1 MRPLIPGLFGLVALW
16 RRAAFCAAVILP
28 AALLGGCAP
37 DTPSKPGPSGV
48 DDSDLGGSG
57 GGTGT
62 ATGTDDTGPCEDG
75 ATRACKV
82 DLGTHHGVTSCFE
95 GVQTC
100 AEGVWGACEEAADVS
115 PPPPPGSGLGPV
127 AGQTL
132 DKGFAAQPCLFNSCD
147 PTCMCFTEAP
157 VGGVTPPEDATPF
170 DWATGSTDSLS
181 SELHALGTREPC
193 ADSADCQFDQY
204 CQSPM
209 SGSCAHSKCVASPG
223 VALVADC
230 DPCVQA
236 ICAAEP
242 GCCGAAGWTEA
253 CVARVPSVCGAVCPP
268 PGCDNDCPPEGRCAQ
283 WLAGRAQDD
292 CAGPD
297 LTAGIACSAAAV
309 PVLPV
314 CNRGGAAAP
323 AGVRIALFPTGSSL
337 IPTPKPDLAT
347 AVLCATTEPIPPG
360 ECVDVPLCAVPT
372 PGAEIMV
379 NPPGLPD
386 TVAEC
391 HANNDW
397 TVWPKALAACAAPA
411 CAGGTAKAGLKKV
424 NLFFAI
430 DRSMSMLLKST
441 GLPGQPTRW
450 KQTTDAIKGFAM
462 DTRSAGL
469 GVWMR
474 LWPYNK
480 DASCPA
486 VYPMGCQSAGC
497 AVPNVPL
504 ATLSAASA
512 PADAQEAAVI
522 AALDLGTPDYGNTPL
537 YPSLKGVLS
546 AAQAHQTTHP
556 DEATVVVLVTDGEPT
571 YCDTSAG
578 HIAGLAADALAAS
591 GVRTFVIGIADVSEA
606 TISMIAAAGD
616 GQYFLVGSG
625 AAVPVAQQVE
635 AALSAIRTTLVA
647 CTFPLPDASTFD
659 VASMTVTLLE
669 ESAGAHPLQEV
680 AGSGDCAAG
689 GWYYDD
695 PESLSKLRL
704 CPSTCASLRA
714 DPDNAVQIH
723 ASCPGAYAPLG
734 FEQVY
739 SASCPKAMRPVW
751 GYLAYDAVTPS
762 DSSVE
767 LWAASSEEAEIDDAT
782 ETLVALART
791 SDGTSL
797 CAMGGPAPCPIDLSV
812 ALGGAPADG
821 LPFLR
826 LRASLSPSSNAAAAP
841 TLSEW
846 KITYSCVDAE

>member
-1 MRPLIPGLFGLVALW
+1 MRPLIPRLFGLVARW
-16 RRAAFCAAVILP
+16 RSAAFSAAVILP
-28 AALLGGCAP
+28 ALLLGACEPADP
-37 DTPSKPGPSGV
+37 KKPGPSGV
-48 DDSDLGGSG
+48 DDPDTGGSG

-62 ATGTDDTGPCEDG
+62 TTTTDDTGPCEDG

-95 GVQTC
+95 GVQKC
-100 AEGVWGACEEAADVS
+100 ADGAWGACVDATDVT
-115 PPPPPGSGLGPV
+115 PPPPPAGSPRPPPGE
-127 AGQTL
+127 TL
-132 DKGFAAQPCLFNSCD
+132 DKGFAAQPCLFNTCD

-170 DWATGSTDSLS
+170 DWATGSVDSLS
-181 SELHALGTREPC
+181 AELRAMGSREPC
-193 ADSADCQFDQY
+193 ADAADCQFDQY
-204 CQSPM
+204 C
-209 SGSCAHSKCVASPG
+209 
-223 VALVADC
+223 
-230 DPCVQA
+230 
-236 ICAAEP
+236 
-242 GCCGAAGWTEA
+242 
-253 CVARVPSVCGAVCPP
+253 PP
-268 PGCDNDCPPEGRCAQ
+268 DGRCAQ
-283 WLAGRAQDD
+283 WLAGRAEAD

-297 LTAGIACSAAAV
+297 LTAGIACSAAGV

-314 CNRGGAAAP
+314 CNRGAAVAP
-323 AGVRIALFPTGSSL
+323 AGVRIALFPPGSWVMPS
-337 IPTPKPDLAT
+337 PKPDLAS
-347 AVLCATTEPIPPG
+347 ALFCATKEAIAPG
-360 ECVDVPLCAVPT
+360 ECIDVPLCENPA

-379 NPPGLPD
+379 NPPGSAE

-391 HANNDW
+391 HADNDW
-397 TVWPKALAACAAPA
+397 TVWPKALLACAAPA
-411 CAGGTAKAGLKKV
+411 CAGGTEKAGLEKV

-450 KQTTDAIKGFAM
+450 KQTTDAIKGFAT
-462 DTRSAGL
+462 DSRSSGL

-486 VYPMGCQSAGC
+486 VYPMGCQPAGC

-504 ATLSAASA
+504 GDLSAAPA
-512 PADAQEAAVI
+512 PVDAQEAALI
-522 AALDLGTPDYGNTPL
+522 AALDLATPDNGNTPL
-537 YPSLKGVLS
+537 YPALKGVLT
-546 AAQAHQTTHP
+546 AAQARQAAHP
-556 DEATVVVLVTDGEPT
+556 EEATVVVLVTDGEPT

-578 HIAGLAADALAAS
+578 QIAGLAEDALVAS
-591 GVRTFVIGIADVSEA
+591 GVRTFVIGIADVSES
-606 TISMIAAAGD
+606 TISMIATAGG

-625 AAVPVAQQVE
+625 SAVPVAQQVL
-635 AALSAIRTTLVA
+635 AALNAIRSTLVA
-647 CTFPLPDASTFD
+647 CTFPLPEASTFD
-659 VASMTVTLLE
+659 VSSMTVTLME
-669 ESAGAHPLQEV
+669 ESAGASPLQQV

-695 PESLSKLRL
+695 PAAPEELRL
-704 CPSTCASLRA
+704 CASTCASLQE
-714 DPDNAVQIH
+714 DLDNAVEIH
-723 ASCPGAYAPLG
+723 ASCPGSYAALG
-734 FEQVY
+734 FEHVY

-767 LWAASSEEAEIDDAT
+767 LRVASSEEAEFDGATDA
-782 ETLVALART
+782 LVALART

-821 LPFLR
+821 RPFLR
-826 LRASLSPSSNAAAAP
+826 LRASLSPSFNGAAAP